1 MKKPHNTLIFIFL
14 ILFTFTIACKDS
26 KKESEEEINVTE
38 ENVIVFGEAILDE
51 NDPSVWIYDYDA
63 DIPVKNR
70 EVIKDTLSLQEWV
83 DFFNAQNEKVHLEF
97 LKHNGDTLFVKIP
110 ESTVLTQQMG
120 TAGADGYLSIAT
132 YTLTESQ
139 LVNFVHFDFEEGD
152 HAMPGVYSRQYYIDR
167 NKERFK

>member
-1 MKKPHNTLIFIFL
+1 MKNYYNSFKFIML
-14 ILFTFTIACKDS
+14 VLFTFTIACKDS
-26 KKESEEEINVTE
+26 KKESEEKIRVME
-38 ENVIVFGEAILDE
+38 ENTIFFGEAIIDQ

-70 EVIKDTLSLQEWV
+70 EVLKDTLSLEQWV
-83 DFFNAQNEKVHLEF
+83 DFFNAQNDKVHLEF
-97 LKHNGDTLFVKIP
+97 VKLNGDTLFVKI
-110 ESTVLTQQMG
+110 SDSAVLTQQMG